1 MYSEISH
8 PLYLKCDSCPTLLV
22 PFYLQIFA
30 KKASGENAK
39 ESFSILD
46 SGVTVDLPDHFC
58 LERPENSK
66 VR

>member
-1 MYSEISH
+1 MGGVGGGTVIYPVSIT
-8 PLYLKCDSCPTLLV
+8 P
-22 PFYLQIFA
+22 LQIFA

-46 SGVTVDLPDHFC
+46 TGVTVDLPDHFC

-66 VR
+66 VRS